1 VRNHGLICA
10 NNRYFQTAKT
20 TLLLYDWK
28 AVSSTENEF
37 IFFID
42 INRYLDNY
50 LITVMD
56 KLFKALNDPTRRE
69 ILVLLR
75 KKDMNAGE
83 IADQFKISKPSI
95 SHHLDLLK
103 QADLVLAEK
112 DGQFVNYSLN
122 TSVLDECLAWL
133 VELKNKKN
141 KSGT

>member
-1 VRNHGLICA
+1 
-10 NNRYFQTAKT
+10 
-20 TLLLYDWK
+20 
-28 AVSSTENEF
+28 
-37 IFFID
+37 
-42 INRYLDNY
+42 
-50 LITVMD
+50 MD

-75 KKDMNAGE
+75 KNDLNAGE

-122 TSVLDECLAWL
+122 TSVLDECLAWML
-133 VELKNKKN
+133 DLKNKN
-141 KSGT
+141 NQSGT